1 MSNLLNNART
11 STSYL
16 ATCHITEGE
25 ERRGRRGGR
34 RGERG
39 GRGEGEGRERGGRGE
54 GEGRERRGKD
64 REGKNRVREK

>member
-25 ERRGRRGGR
+25 ERRGKGE
-34 RGERG
+34 ERG
-39 GRGEGEGRERGGRGE
+39 GR